1 MRKAKIVATI
11 GPATES
17 PEMLEKMI
25 LAGVNVCRL
34 NFSFGTHEEHS
45 FRIRNIREI
54 SARLGMPV
62 AILLDLQGPKI
73 RMGQLT
79 EPASVESGQTIWLSG
94 QPEQTQ
100 KDVFPTTYPAIA
112 SDCEPGKMILIA
124 DGKITL
130 KVKSADPVKNLVECE
145 VIFGGDILTGKGI
158 NLPYTNISLPS
169 VTEKDKEDALFG
181 ATAGV
186 DFIGQ
191 SFVRCAKDVTGLK
204 KLLKESGYDTPVIAK
219 IEKPEALDN
228 IETILDVVDG
238 IMVARGDLAVELS
251 YAKVPAAQKMLLHH
265 ANRKGRLTITATE
278 MLSSMIKSSTPTR
291 ADVSDVANA
300 IWDGTDAVMLSNE
313 SAVGDY
319 PVQAVKVMSAIVSET
334 ESARGVFRHDLPVI
348 ENLDLPKSVATANDA
363 ICQAAAFI
371 SRADSNRRI
380 VVYSKTG
387 TSVSLLSKYRPETP
401 ILAITNDLK
410 LFNKL
415 AFYHNVLPIFNGTD
429 YVVTSMHLPGIL
441 IERGLAQHGD
451 EIICMTRSPHVEGQP
466 TVVGM
471 TIIRV

>member
-11 GPATES
+11 GPATEA
-17 PEMLEKMI
+17 PEMLEQVI

-34 NFSFGTHEEHS
+34 NFSFGTHEEQLA
-45 FRIRNIREI
+45 RIKNIRAI
-54 SARLGMPV
+54 SARLGLPV

-73 RMGQLT
+73 RVGKLSAPVTVKRGQ
-79 EPASVESGQTIWLSG
+79 IIYLSG
-94 QPEQTQ
+94 KPEQTQ
-100 KDVFPTTYPAIA
+100 KDILPTTYPAIA
-112 SDCEPGKMILIA
+112 SDCEPGKTILIA

-130 KVKSADPVKNLVECE
+130 KVKSADPKKDLVECE

-158 NLPYTNISLPS
+158 NLPYTKISLPS

-181 ATAGV
+181 AAAGV

-191 SFVRCAKDVTGLK
+191 SFVRSGADVSGLK
-204 KLLKESGYDTPVIAK
+204 KLLKDNGYDVPVIAK
-219 IEKPEALDN
+219 IEKPEALDD
-228 IETILDVVDG
+228 IDSILDVVDG

-251 YAKVPAAQKMLLHH
+251 YAKVPAAQKMLLHR
-265 ANRKGRLTITATE
+265 ANQKGRLAITATE

-319 PVQAVKVMSAIVSET
+319 PVQAVEVMSSIVAET
-334 ESARGVFRHDLPVI
+334 ESARGVFRHDFPVI
-348 ENLDLPKSVATANDA
+348 ENLDLPENVMTANDA
-363 ICQAAAFI
+363 VCKSAAFI
-371 SRADSNRRI
+371 SRDDSRRRI

-387 TSVSLLSKYRPETP
+387 MTVSLLSKYRPETP

-415 AFYHNVLPIFNGTD
+415 AFFHNVMPIFSGTD
-429 YVVTSMHLPGIL
+429 YVVTAMHLPGL
-441 IERGLAQHGD
+441 LLERGLANPGD
-451 EIICMTRSPHVEGQP
+451 EIVCLTRSTHVEGMP
-466 TVVGM
+466 VVVGM
-471 TIIRV
+471 TIMKI